1 MNDRGQSSSGGLL
14 RRITPGAVVIIF
26 ALAMTACIVGI
37 VLWKALQSKTATLE
51 RGNTDIQNLAHSLA
65 EHAAHTI
72 QAADITLTG
81 MVSLLRYQ
89 DPVPERFN
97 KYLAEAVATLP
108 QLREI
113 GVLDAN
119 GNWRYSSLPQTP
131 HHNDAD
137 RNYFIFHRDTAG
149 QGLRISEPIQSRL
162 TGRSTILLTKRVE
175 HQDGSFAG
183 VLVAAVDSDYF
194 NGFYRMFQ
202 LGPDGGITLIRGD
215 GIVLIRWPITD
226 ASPDLSKTDLFT
238 QHLQLSSV
246 GSYKITSPF
255 DGIVKYFSYE
265 ETPLYP
271 VVVTVAM
278 SEDWLLAGWMT
289 ALRTDVLVAGVL
301 LCIIILLAAVLSSQ
315 FRFRTRAMQRLRD
328 SEARYRLLANNI
340 ADIIILIDAGGIL
353 RFVSH
358 SVEPVL
364 GLRAQ
369 DLIGTS
375 CFALVHPDDVG
386 AVQAASA
393 RLGESGAV
401 SNVAFRIPRAGGSLA
416 WVEVNFKR
424 ASDND
429 DSARMEFVGV
439 LRDVTERK
447 RMEDEL
453 NLLNRRLT
461 QLAATDGLTGL
472 TNRRTFDSFLRR
484 EYEAC
489 EQISVLLFDIDN
501 FKGYNDSYGHQAGD
515 RCLQAVA
522 KVIGDAISD
531 VSGLSARYGGEEFA
545 VVLPN
550 IPEDAALKVAEQI
563 RLTVRALGILNT
575 AANRGYVTIS
585 AGVAAR
591 TGATLDE
598 SALVGEADTAL
609 YEAKRLGRN
618 RSVVYSRLD
627 LRYVDAASIQPDAQ
641 GPESR
646 LNRPH
651 RQIDLAESSGFHRR
665 HFPDG

>member
-1 MNDRGQSSSGGLL
+1 MSDRGQSSSGGPL
-14 RRITPGAVVIIF
+14 RLFTPGAVVIIF
-26 ALAMTACIVGI
+26 AAVMTACIIGI
-37 VLWKALQSKTATLE
+37 VVWKALEAKTATLA

-81 MVSLLRYQ
+81 MVSLLRYR

-113 GVLDAN
+113 GVLDVD
-119 GNWRYSSLPQTP
+119 GEWQYSSLPETP
-131 HHNDAD
+131 RHNNAD
-137 RNYFIFHRDTAG
+137 RKYFIFHRDTPG
-149 QGLRISEPIQSRL
+149 TGLRISEPFQSRL
-162 TGRSTILLTKRVE
+162 TGRPTILLTKRVE
-175 HQDGSFAG
+175 HQDGGFAG

-202 LGPDGGITLIRGD
+202 LGPDGGITLIRSD
-215 GIVLIRWPITD
+215 GTVLIRWPHSD
-226 ASPDLSKTDLFT
+226 ATKDLSKTDLFT
-238 QHLQLSSV
+238 KHLRLSSI
-246 GSYKITSPF
+246 GFYKITSPF
-255 DGIVKYFSYE
+255 DGIVKYFGYE

-271 VVVTVAM
+271 VVVTIAM

-289 ALRTDVLVAGVL
+289 TLRTDAMVAGVL
-301 LCIIILLAAVLSSQ
+301 LCIIVLLAAVLSSQ
-315 FRFRTRAMQRLRD
+315 FRFRIRTERRLRD
-328 SEARYRLLANNI
+328 SESRYRLLANNI
-340 ADIIILIDAGGIL
+340 ADIIILLDARGIL

-358 SVEPVL
+358 SVEPAL

-375 CFALVHPDDVG
+375 CFSLVHTDDVG
-386 AVQAASA
+386 AVRAASA
-393 RLGESGAV
+393 RLGEAGTGAGAV
-401 SNVAFRIPRAGGSLA
+401 STVAFRIARVDGSLA
-416 WVEVNFKR
+416 WVEINFKR
-424 ASDND
+424 ATDND
-429 DSARMEFVGV
+429 DPARMEFVGV

-489 EQISVLLFDIDN
+489 EKISVLLFDIDN

-522 KVIGDAISD
+522 RVIGDATSD
-531 VSGLSARYGGEEFA
+531 ISGLSARYGGEEFA

-550 IPEDAALKVAEQI
+550 TSEDAALKVAEQI

-575 AANRGYVTIS
+575 AANRGHVTIS
-585 AGVAAR
+585 AGVAAK
-591 TGATLDE
+591 TSATSDE

-618 RSVVYSRLD
+618 RSVVYSALD
-627 LRYVDAASIQPDAQ
+627 LRYVVAASIQPDPP
-641 GPESR
+641 GPEGARDR
-646 LNRPH
+646 LQAR
-651 RQIDLAESSGFHRR
+651 IDLAGK
-665 HFPDG
+665 

>member
-1 MNDRGQSSSGGLL
+1 MSDRGQSGSDGAL
-14 RRITPGAVVIIF
+14 RRVTPSAVVIIF
-26 ALAMTACIVGI
+26 ALVMTACIIGI
-37 VLWKALQSKTATLE
+37 VVWKSLEAKTATLA

-81 MVSLLRYQ
+81 MVSLLSYR

-113 GVLDAN
+113 GVLDVD
-119 GNWRYSSLPQTP
+119 GEWRYSSLPETP
-131 HHNDAD
+131 RHNNAD
-137 RNYFIFHRDTAG
+137 RKYFIFHRDTPGKA
-149 QGLRISEPIQSRL
+149 LRISEPLKSRL

-183 VLVAAVDSDYF
+183 VLVAAVDTDYF

-202 LGPDGGITLIRGD
+202 LGPDGGITLIRSD
-215 GIVLIRWPITD
+215 GTVLIRWPLSDTTG
-226 ASPDLSKTDLFT
+226 DLSKTDLFT
-238 QHLQLSSV
+238 KHLKLSSV
-246 GSYKITSPF
+246 GAYKIISPF

-265 ETPLYP
+265 EAPQYP

-278 SEDWLLAGWMT
+278 SEDWLLAGWLMT
-289 ALRTDVLVAGVL
+289 LRTDALVAGVL
-301 LCIIILLAAVLSSQ
+301 LCIIILLAAVLSAQ
-315 FRFRTRAMQRLRD
+315 FRFRMQTEQRLRER
-328 SEARYRLLANNI
+328 EAHYRLLANNI
-340 ADIIILIDAGGIL
+340 ADIIILIDARGNL

-375 CFALVHPDDVG
+375 CFDLIHPGDKP
-386 AVQAASA
+386 AVRAATA
-393 RLGESGAV
+393 RLGEPGAV
-401 SNVAFRIPRAGGSLA
+401 STVVFRIARIDGSLA
-416 WVEVNFKR
+416 WVEINFKL
-424 ASDND
+424 ASECD
-429 DSARMEFVGV
+429 DPALIEFVGV
-439 LRDVTERK
+439 LREVTERK
-447 RMEDEL
+447 RMEDEV

-472 TNRRTFDSFLRR
+472 TNRRTFDGFLRR

-489 EQISVLLFDIDN
+489 ERISVLLFDIDN

-522 KVIGDAISD
+522 KIIGDATAD

-550 IPEDAALKVAEQI
+550 IAEDGALKLAEAI
-563 RLTVRALGILNT
+563 RLTIRALGIPNT
-575 AANRGYVTIS
+575 AASRGYVTIS
-585 AGVAAR
+585 AGVATR
-591 TGATLDE
+591 TRSTLGE
-598 SALVGEADTAL
+598 AALVGEADTAL

-618 RSVVYSRLD
+618 ASVAYSSLD
-627 LRYVDAASIQPDAQ
+627 LRYADSGSIQPDAHHFERE
-641 GPESR
+641 PERSR
-646 LNRPH
+646 EP
-651 RQIDLAESSGFHRR
+651 AGK
-665 HFPDG
+665 

>member
-1 MNDRGQSSSGGLL
+1 MSDRGQSSSGGPL
-14 RRITPGAVVIIF
+14 RLFTPGAVVIIF
-26 ALAMTACIVGI
+26 AAVMTACIIGI
-37 VLWKALQSKTATLE
+37 VVWKALEAKTATLA

-81 MVSLLRYQ
+81 MVSLLRYR

-113 GVLDAN
+113 GVLDVD
-119 GNWRYSSLPQTP
+119 GEWQYSSLPETP
-131 HHNDAD
+131 RHNNAD
-137 RNYFIFHRDTAG
+137 RKYFIFHRDTPG
-149 QGLRISEPIQSRL
+149 TGLRISEPFQSRL
-162 TGRSTILLTKRVE
+162 TGRPTILLTKRVE
-175 HQDGSFAG
+175 HQDGGFAG

-202 LGPDGGITLIRGD
+202 LGPDGGITLIRSD
-215 GIVLIRWPITD
+215 GTVLIRWPHSD
-226 ASPDLSKTDLFT
+226 ATKDLSKTDLFT
-238 QHLQLSSV
+238 KHLRLSSI
-246 GSYKITSPF
+246 GFYKITSPF
-255 DGIVKYFSYE
+255 DGIVKYFGYE

-271 VVVTVAM
+271 VVVTIAM

-289 ALRTDVLVAGVL
+289 TLRTDAMVAGVL
-301 LCIIILLAAVLSSQ
+301 LCIIVLLAAVLSSQ
-315 FRFRTRAMQRLRD
+315 FRFRIRTERRLRD
-328 SEARYRLLANNI
+328 SESRYRLLANNI
-340 ADIIILIDAGGIL
+340 ADIIILLDARGIL

-358 SVEPVL
+358 SVEPAL

-375 CFALVHPDDVG
+375 CFSLVHTDDVG
-386 AVQAASA
+386 AVRAASA
-393 RLGESGAV
+393 RLGEAGTGAGAV
-401 SNVAFRIPRAGGSLA
+401 STVAFRIARVDGSLA
-416 WVEVNFKR
+416 WVEINFKR
-424 ASDND
+424 ATDND
-429 DSARMEFVGV
+429 DPARMEFVGV

-489 EQISVLLFDIDN
+489 EKISVLLFDIDN

-522 KVIGDAISD
+522 RVIGDATSD
-531 VSGLSARYGGEEFA
+531 ISGLSARYGGEEFA

-550 IPEDAALKVAEQI
+550 TSEDAALKVAEQI
-563 RLTVRALGILNT
+563 RLTGRWGFSTAPPT
-575 AANRGYVTIS
+575 AAMSPS
-585 AGVAAR
+585 APALPPGHQPRSTSLRWSAKPTPRSTRPSGSAA
-591 TGATLDE
+591 
-598 SALVGEADTAL
+598 TA
-609 YEAKRLGRN
+609 A
-618 RSVVYSRLD
+618 
-627 LRYVDAASIQPDAQ
+627 
-641 GPESR
+641 
-646 LNRPH
+646 
-651 RQIDLAESSGFHRR
+651 
-665 HFPDG
+665 

>member
-14 RRITPGAVVIIF
+14 RRITPGAVVVFF
-26 ALAMTACIVGI
+26 ALVMTACIIGI
-37 VLWKALQSKTATLE
+37 VAWKAIEAKKTTLE

-72 QAADITLTG
+72 QAVDIMLTG

-97 KYLAEAVATLP
+97 KYLVEAVATLP

-113 GVLDAN
+113 GVLDVN
-119 GNWRYSSLPQTP
+119 GNWRYSSLPETP
-131 HHNDAD
+131 RHNNAD
-137 RNYFIFHRDTAG
+137 RKYFIHHRDTSDA
-149 QGLRISEPIQSRL
+149 GLRISEPFQSRL
-162 TGRSTILLTKRVE
+162 TGRPTILLSKRVE

-183 VLVAAVDSDYF
+183 VLVAAIDSDYF
-194 NGFYRMFQ
+194 NNFYRMFQ
-202 LGPDGGITLIRGD
+202 LGPDGGITLIRSD
-215 GIVLIRWPITD
+215 GVVLIRWPISDTTT
-226 ASPDLSKTDLFT
+226 DLSKTDLFT
-238 QHLQLSSV
+238 QHLPRSSV

-255 DGIVKYFSYE
+255 DAIAKYFSYE

-315 FRFRTRAMQRLRD
+315 FRFRSRAVHRLRE
-328 SEARYRLLANNI
+328 SESRYRLLANNI
-340 ADIIILIDAGGIL
+340 ADIIILIDARGIL

-375 CFALVHPDDVG
+375 CFALVHPDDVA

-393 RLGESGAV
+393 RLSDSGAV
-401 SNVAFRIPRAGGSLA
+401 SNLAFRIPSVDGSLT

-424 ASDND
+424 ASDHD
-429 DSARMEFVGV
+429 DPARAEFVGV
-439 LRDVTERK
+439 VRDVTERK

-489 EQISVLLFDIDN
+489 ERISVLLFDIDN

-522 KVIGDAISD
+522 KVIGDATLDIA
-531 VSGLSARYGGEEFA
+531 GLSARYGGEEFA

-550 IPEDAALKVAEQI
+550 TTEDAALKVAEQI
-563 RLTVRALGILNT
+563 RLTVRALGILNS
-575 AANRGYVTIS
+575 ASNRGYVTIS
-585 AGVAAR
+585 AGVATR
-591 TGATLDE
+591 TSATSDE

-618 RSVVYSRLD
+618 RSVVFSTLD
-627 LRYVDAASIQPDAQ
+627 LRYVEAASIQPDVQ
-641 GPESR
+641 GPGHRSD
-646 LNRPH
+646 RPH
-651 RQIDLAESSGFHRR
+651 ARIDFAGK
-665 HFPDG
+665 